1 MIFAGGGGGAVAAVG
16 QAGVTPF
23 LFLPRRFS
31 LLALNSQSE
40 LSLGAL
46 LLPSLSHTL
55 TATEMTIQET
65 DGWS

>member
-23 LFLPRRFS
+23 LFLPRLS

-46 LLPSLSHTL
+46 FLHSLSHAL

>member
-23 LFLPRRFS
+23 LFLPRLS

-46 LLPSLSHTL
+46 FLPSLSHAL
-55 TATEMTIQET
+55 TATEMTIQEA